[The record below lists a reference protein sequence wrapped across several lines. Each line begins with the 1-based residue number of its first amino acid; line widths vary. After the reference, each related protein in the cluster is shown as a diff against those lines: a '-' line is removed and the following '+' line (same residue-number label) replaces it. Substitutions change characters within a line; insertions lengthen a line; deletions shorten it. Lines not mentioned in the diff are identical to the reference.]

1 VFDYGLSDIGVETG
15 IGPLA
20 QATLASRV
28 RTGTWANFVLTNVRT
43 HPAGVLM
50 VRLPNMAQRYYGFA
64 AVFAP
69 AGLHFPYGFNVDPD
83 VHA

>member
-1 VFDYGLSDIGVETG
+1 VFNYGLSDIGVETG

-28 RTGTWANFVLTNVRT
+28 LAGPWTNFVLCNVRT

-50 VRLPNMAQRYYGFA
+50 VRLPNTAQRYYGFA
-64 AVFAP
+64 AVFAA
-69 AGLHFPYGFNVDPD
+69 AGLHFPYGFDVDPD
-83 VHA
+83 VHG